1 MCRETN
7 LWLATHAN
15 LFLTDILALG
25 NFLQN
30 VIRRADVNLLL
41 DTPHSFG
48 GTATNRSY
56 LRWFWLDVSRGRFLA
71 FEPR

>member
-30 VIRRADVNLLL
+30 VIRKSRREPSPRYAAFIWWDGDQSKLSEVVLVGCQSRAI
-41 DTPHSFG
+41 
-48 GTATNRSY
+48 
-56 LRWFWLDVSRGRFLA
+56 
-71 FEPR
+71 PRI